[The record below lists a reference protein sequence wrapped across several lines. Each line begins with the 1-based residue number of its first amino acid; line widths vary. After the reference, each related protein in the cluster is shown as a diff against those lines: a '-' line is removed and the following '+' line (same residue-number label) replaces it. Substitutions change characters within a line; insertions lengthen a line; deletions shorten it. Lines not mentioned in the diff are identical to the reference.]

1 MFSAMLVLA
10 SEGCNMDPA
19 SLSKETILKAFGALS
34 DELLERDVKGELCIF
49 GGTVMVLAFA
59 SRLATKDVDAI
70 FQPAAIIRE
79 AAVRVAEEQDLPK
92 DWLNDAVKGY
102 VSEKHETT
110 QGNLPQFPN
119 LRLVMPTPE
128 YLLAMKCLASRIGAT
143 EREGGDVNDILFLI
157 RHLKLK
163 SARDVMDIVSM
174 YYPSNRVP
182 IKAQYL
188 VESLFEEGRV

>member
-70 FQPAAIIRE
+70 FQPAAIVRE
-79 AAVRVAEEQDLPK
+79 VAASIAAENDLPE
-92 DWLNDAVKGY
+92 DWLNDAVKG
-102 VSEKHETT
+102 
-110 QGNLPQFPN
+110 
-119 LRLVMPTPE
+119 
-128 YLLAMKCLASRIGAT
+128 
-143 EREGGDVNDILFLI
+143 
-157 RHLKLK
+157 
-163 SARDVMDIVSM
+163 
-174 YYPSNRVP
+174 
-182 IKAQYL
+182 
-188 VESLFEEGRV
+188 